1 MLVQEPF
8 MTHVSFPGQI
18 ALDGAAVV
26 LEDCIRSVAAGDG
39 RELWKLQPN
48 GQLVNVVGGKCA
60 GLVDNDVV
68 SGQIALMDCD
78 TALKSNDGRSQFEML
93 GRGQLKF
100 ARRGAFCLSHT
111 GPGAG
116 RRKVAAKAATTAT
129 SSFSA
134 EHGKNSTVCLLVLS
148 MLVLTQVLLW
158 W

>member
-1 MLVQEPF
+1 MTRVPF
-8 MTHVSFPGQI
+8 LGQI

-60 GLVDNDVV
+60 GLVDNDVA
-68 SGQIALMDCD
+68 SGHVALMDCD

-93 GRGQLKF
+93 GQGQLKL
-100 ARRGAFCLSHT
+100 ARHGAFCLSHT

-116 RRKVAAKAATTAT
+116 RRNVAAKAATTAT
-129 SSFSA
+129 SSFSV
-134 EHGKNSTVCLLVLS
+134 EHGKKSTVCMIVLS
-148 MLVLTQVLLW
+148 MLLALTQVPLW
-158 W
+158 